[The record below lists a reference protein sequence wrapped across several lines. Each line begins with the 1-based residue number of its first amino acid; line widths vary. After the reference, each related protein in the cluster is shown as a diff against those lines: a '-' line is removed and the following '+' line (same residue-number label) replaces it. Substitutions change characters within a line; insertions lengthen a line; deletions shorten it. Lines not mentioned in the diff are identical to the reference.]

1 MNENLLNIL
10 AGDNPEIDSQKL
22 LDYIRGKLSREEA
35 QEVERAL
42 ADSEFMNDA
51 VEGLKKV
58 KDEKKLHQYVERLN
72 KQLRTQIRK
81 KKLRRQKRSIREAPL
96 IYFAIA
102 VILLLCL
109 IAYAVLRQ
117 FMR

>member
-1 MNENLLNIL
+1 
-10 AGDNPEIDSQKL
+10 
-22 LDYIRGKLSREEA
+22 
-35 QEVERAL
+35 
-42 ADSEFMNDA
+42 
-51 VEGLKKV
+51 
-58 KDEKKLHQYVERLN
+58 VERLN